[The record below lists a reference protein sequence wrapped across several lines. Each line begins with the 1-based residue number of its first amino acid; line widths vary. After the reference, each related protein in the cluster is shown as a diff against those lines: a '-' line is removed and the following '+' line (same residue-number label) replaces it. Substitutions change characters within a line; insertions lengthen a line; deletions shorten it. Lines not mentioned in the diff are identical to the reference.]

1 MSATG
6 KSRAEIFSTSSQATL
21 MPRPAQVHGR
31 RARQAGGDGEL
42 STPTTLRGGRQRSEG
57 SCGVEVCVRR
67 AVRLTAQLLAV
78 TDVHLDAG
86 ELLGE
91 VRQAAHHVAVT
102 RADLA
107 ERAARLRVT
116 TQSLPPLA
124 PGCVANAKAA
134 LKQQRAARP
143 DDPRNDRR
151 LSGEAGRRLH
161 LAWCQLR
168 PEEIGHDERRA
179 DRVEVRWL
187 KALERVAHAVPGLPA
202 GPVRRLGGRRHRQL
216 DQGRRH
222 RPREHVA
229 LTTKV

>member
-1 MSATG
+1 
-6 KSRAEIFSTSSQATL
+6 

-42 STPTTLRGGRQRSEG
+42 SPPTTLRGGRQRSEG
-57 SCGVEVCVRR
+57 SCGVEACVRR

-124 PGCVANAKAA
+124 SEAAAQAPGCVANAKAA

-161 LAWCQLR
+161 LAWCTSCGPR
-168 PEEIGHDERRA
+168 KSATTSGERIGKRS
-179 DRVEVRWL
+179 V
-187 KALERVAHAVPGLPA
+187 G
-202 GPVRRLGGRRHRQL
+202 
-216 DQGRRH
+216 
-222 RPREHVA
+222 
-229 LTTKV
+229 

>member
-1 MSATG
+1 
-6 KSRAEIFSTSSQATL
+6 

-42 STPTTLRGGRQRSEG
+42 SPPTTLRGGRQRSEG
-57 SCGVEVCVRR
+57 SCGVEACVRR

-124 PGCVANAKAA
+124 SEAAAQAPGCVANAKAA

-151 LSGEAGRRLH
+151 LSGEAGRRLY
-161 LAWCQLR
+161 LAVVPAAVRGNR
-168 PEEIGHDERRA
+168 PRRA
-179 DRVEVRWL
+179 ASGSGRGPLAESPRTSGTRCARPSSWACQDRRS
-187 KALERVAHAVPGLPA
+187 PP
-202 GPVRRLGGRRHRQL
+202 RRAESPP
-216 DQGRRH
+216 
-222 RPREHVA
+222 RPPPPPSRACCTDV
-229 LTTKV
+229 